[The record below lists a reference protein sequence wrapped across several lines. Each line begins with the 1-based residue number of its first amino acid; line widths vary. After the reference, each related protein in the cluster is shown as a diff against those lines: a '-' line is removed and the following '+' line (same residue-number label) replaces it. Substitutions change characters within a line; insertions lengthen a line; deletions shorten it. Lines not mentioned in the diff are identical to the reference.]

1 MKFKKLLPAVIVAIS
16 TIVMT
21 PGISQAELPNGKGF
35 SRRSSNAQSRRIRK
49 FDALNLT
56 EEQKSQIREIRKNYR
71 KKIGDILTSE
81 QRAALESAKQQG
93 TRRRQGMKNLNLTS
107 EQKQEL
113 QELKKSRRQEI
124 RGILTEKQMEKLQ
137 ELHQKRRSG

>member
-21 PGISQAELPNGKGF
+21 SGISQAELPNGEDF
-35 SRRSSNAQSRRIRK
+35 SRRSPNGQSRKLRK

-56 EEQKSQIREIRKNYR
+56 NSQKSQIQEIRKKYR

-93 TRRRQGMKNLNLTS
+93 LRRRQGMKNLNLTS
-107 EQKQEL
+107 DQKQQL

-137 ELHQKRRSG
+137 QLRQKRRSR